1 MKKKVMYEAPS
12 TDVVG
17 VRMNA
22 KILSG
27 SVNNVVGPTAVS
39 GWSTTADEGEDW

>member
-1 MKKKVMYEAPS
+1 MKKKMMYEAPS

-27 SVNNVVGPTAVS
+27 SFDVS
-39 GWSTTADEGEDW
+39 RQNYSAASTDDYDTVWGD